1 MGRCKV
7 GAPHPRVLPILCTAL
22 LLLSHAAT
30 SFRLLDSKT
39 YLQPFHHDGRQES
52 RFLRP
57 FRLLAETEEA
67 GEEAEDSAPLSLKHK
82 ELGSGINRLGIHGEG
97 LKVAHALLESDAE
110 VMALA
115 AAMKSGQAI
124 AEGRGN
130 DKADSPAGDGEEGEA
145 GSPAGESA
153 PRKPGRLQRAEEKLV
168 EAARAADGAADG
180 ADQEAA
186 SAEAE
191 EPDQAAAA
199 PEQAA
204 DTVAAAEKEKSAA
217 AAAAAEAAESLPP
230 WFSRK
235 TAAAGSEAAHRHTEQ
250 SHGAG
255 RHSSRRSRHHNS
267 VEDTWLLCHQ
277 RYLKETAEVDKHGGW
292 DVLFYGDSIIEE
304 WRGTFLGAPWGP
316 FYDVRKVWDEFFGRK
331 PYTAHSMGIAS
342 DGVEQLAWRLQHGE
356 LPTDKAHQ
364 PKVLVL
370 HVGTNDI
377 VGECTNELGTKVAE
391 GIKGIL
397 SDLHNRLPSTHLVIM
412 ALLPKGEVWPNRCS
426 GAIDTANEALQNL
439 ALSEGDHLHY
449 IDVGQAFLSESLE
462 KNKFEIKEALM
473 PDSMHPSAVGMRII
487 ATRLE
492 PLISQLVSTPLQTG
506 PEDQRR

>member
-1 MGRCKV
+1 MGGCKV
-7 GAPHPRVLPILCTAL
+7 GAPHPGVLPIWCTAL

-30 SFRLLDSKT
+30 CFRLLDSNIS
-39 YLQPFHHDGRQES
+39 LQPLHHDGRQGS

-57 FRLLAETEEA
+57 FRQLAETEEA
-67 GEEAEDSAPLSLKHK
+67 GKEAEDVAPQSLKHK

-97 LKVAHALLESDAE
+97 LTIAHALLESDAE

-115 AAMKSGQAI
+115 AAMKSGQAF

-130 DKADSPAGDGEEGEA
+130 DKVDSMAEEGEEGEA
-145 GSPAGESA
+145 GSPGSESA
-153 PRKPGRLQRAEEKLV
+153 PRKVGRLERVAEKLE
-168 EAARAADGAADG
+168 EAARAADATADG
-180 ADQEAA
+180 SDAGRPQDEAPA
-186 SAEAE
+186 AAK
-191 EPDQAAAA
+191 EPDQAAAI
-199 PEQAA
+199 PEQATE
-204 DTVAAAEKEKSAA
+204 TVTAGATEKP
-217 AAAAAEAAESLPP
+217 AAAAEAAESLPP

-235 TAAAGSEAAHRHTEQ
+235 TASAASEAGSQ
-250 SHGAG
+250 SHSAG

-267 VEDTWLLCHQ
+267 VEDTWLMCHQ

-316 FYDVRKVWDEFFGRK
+316 FHDVRKVWDEFFGRK

-356 LPTDKAHQ
+356 VPTDKTHQ
-364 PKVLVL
+364 PKVLIL

-397 SDLHNRLPSTHLVIM
+397 ADLHERLPSTHLVIM

-426 GAIDTANEALQNL
+426 GAIDTANEALHSL
-439 ALSEGDHLHY
+439 AMSEGDYLHY
-449 IDVGQAFLSESLE
+449 IDVGQAFLSEGLE

-506 PEDQRR
+506 PESQRR